1 MYLVVEGTYP
11 LNFLC
16 KAPSVYRIAR
26 ELWTPMYS
34 LLNQLDFPFA
44 EYKWWLLTFEKP
56 SRNKLKFHRW

>member
-26 ELWTPMYS
+26 ELWTPS
-34 LLNQLDFPFA
+34 V
-44 EYKWWLLTFEKP
+44 LTTQPTWF
-56 SRNKLKFHRW
+56 SFCWI